1 MKISGI
7 IHKVGKLWAVEIPL
21 MLIHTQGSTRK
32 DAIEMAADAVETI
45 VSKSSFK
52 ARAHLVEENR
62 FVIGANDE
70 QALFATILK
79 QQRGAHHLSIRDV
92 AARLGSRSPTAYA
105 RYESGK
111 TALSI
116 EKFTELLMAI
126 DSSVEPVMTLERR
139 KIS

>member
-92 AARLGSRSPTAYA
+92 AARLGSRSPTAY
-105 RYESGK
+105 ESGK